1 MKSRKQPAIDAVLFD
16 LDGVLYIDDK
26 VIRGAAAT
34 IDWCRSRRIP
44 IAAVTNTTTSPRRV
58 IADKLERFGIA
69 IAIDEIYTP
78 AAIAARLIGQ
88 RTARLYIH
96 DSLQEDFDG
105 IRQVV
110 DQPDFIVMGDVGGT
124 GYSQAQLQQ
133 IFRLVMDGSRLLAL
147 HKNRFWQKKDGLHM
161 DLGAYVSAI
170 EYATAKQATLLGKP
184 SQAFFH
190 AICKAM
196 QAKPA
201 HTLMIGDDIE
211 SDIDGAGRAGLRTGM
226 VQTGKYRESFFRH
239 SGIKPDL
246 LLPSVADLP
255 DAIQLL

>member
-1 MKSRKQPAIDAVLFD
+1 MKSRNPSAIAAVLFD

-26 VIRGAAAT
+26 AIRGAAAT
-34 IDWCRSRRIP
+34 VHWCRTKQIP
-44 IAAVTNTTTSPRRV
+44 IAAVTNTTTSPRRA

-69 IAIDEIYTP
+69 IAMQEIYTP
-78 AAIAARLIGQ
+78 AAVAARLIGQ
-88 RTARLYIH
+88 QSARLYIH

-105 IRQVV
+105 IQQVTSR
-110 DQPDFIVMGDVGGT
+110 PDFIVMGDVGGS
-124 GYSQAQLQQ
+124 GYTQAQLQQ

-147 HKNRFWQKKDGLHM
+147 HKNRFWQKKDGLYM

-170 EYATAKQATLLGKP
+170 EYATARPAMVLGKP
-184 SQAFFH
+184 SAAFFH

-196 QAKPA
+196 QVKPA
-201 HTLMIGDDIE
+201 HTLMVGDDIE
-211 SDIDGAGRAGLRTGM
+211 SDIDGAGKAGLRTGL
-226 VQTGKYRESFFRH
+226 VQTGKYREAFFRH
-239 SGIKPDL
+239 AGIKPDL